1 MGIKLRDNVYE
12 EVVELIAE
20 AEIDK
25 SQEKLEEIKD
35 MPKFDEIKEE
45 IVNGEEIR
53 YFTKF
58 KMN

>member
-20 AEIDK
+20 GEIDK
-25 SQEKLEEIKD
+25 AQEKLEEIKD

-45 IVNGEEIR
+45 IVNGEEIH

>member
-25 SQEKLEEIKD
+25 AQEKLEEIKD

-45 IVNGEEIR
+45 IVNVEEIH